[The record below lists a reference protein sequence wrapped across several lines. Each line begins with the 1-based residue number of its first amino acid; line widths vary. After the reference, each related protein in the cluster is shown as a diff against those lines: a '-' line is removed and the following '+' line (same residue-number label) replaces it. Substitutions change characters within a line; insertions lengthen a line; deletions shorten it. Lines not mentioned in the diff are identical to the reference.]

1 MTLFRRWYRHV
12 WGLDF
17 EFIAAPGEH
26 PKLVAVVFVDFATGR
41 EVHRWLAGKSN
52 PLPPVD
58 LTDPRD
64 LFVAYAAVAEC
75 SCLLELGWPIPP
87 RIIDLYFEFKRLRN
101 GRSAPHGHSL
111 LGALATYGIR
121 GMSQASKDDMR
132 SLILRGGPWA
142 PDEKRAIMNYCR
154 EDVVAM
160 RPLLEALGINIVK
173 DSHTHMGA
181 LLRGR
186 YAAAVARMERSGVPM
201 DMPLLNRLKRH
212 WEAVKLGL
220 VRELGPSTGAWDEEG
235 KFSSNRFGR
244 WLFNNDIAWPRLAS
258 GKLDLQADTFRDM
271 ARAFSSV
278 ESVTR
283 STAPA
288 DIERAQR
295 VVQGLQDAH
304 TLRVVLSQLREIKLE
319 VGSDG
324 RNRTYLAPF
333 GARTGRNQ
341 PSTNKFIFG
350 PAVWLRGLIKPPPG
364 YAVSYLDWRSQE
376 FGIAAVL
383 SGDVAMWLAYIS
395 GDVYLG
401 FAIAAKLAPEGA
413 TRETHEPERE
423 AAKPVVLGLSYSRTA
438 EGIASSSAL
447 QRAEAQDLVA
457 VHRRTFHRYWE
468 WSANVVANALAGS
481 RIHTKFG
488 WQWRM
493 DQTTDLNP
501 RSIGNFPVQA
511 TGAEMLRLAVSMAT
525 EQGIEVVAPVHD
537 AVLIMAPVDRID
549 QDTQAMAEIMGAASE
564 VVLGGGKRIDVDAK
578 TFRYP
583 DRFMD
588 EKRGGEMWRRVM
600 RLLDE
605 IDPEGAE

>member
-1 MTLFRRWYRHV
+1 MTLFGRWYRHV
-12 WGLDF
+12 WGIDF
-17 EFIAAPGEH
+17 EYVATPGERNRV
-26 PKLVAVVFVDFATGR
+26 VAVVFIDFATGR
-41 EVHRWLAGKSN
+41 EIHQWLAGKSN
-52 PLPPVD
+52 PQPPVD
-58 LTDPRD
+58 LTDSRD
-64 LFVAYAAVAEC
+64 LFVAYAATAEC

-87 RIIDLYFEFKRLRN
+87 RIIDLFFEFKRLRN
-101 GRSAPHGHSL
+101 GRAVPHGHGL

-121 GMSQASKDDMR
+121 GMSQATKDDMR
-132 SLILRGGPWA
+132 SLILGGGPWST
-142 PDEKRAIMNYCR
+142 DERRAILRYCR
-154 EDVVAM
+154 EDVAAM
-160 RPLLEALGINIVK
+160 RPLLEVMGQNITK

-186 YAAAVARMERSGVPM
+186 YAAAVARVERAGVPM

-220 VRELGPSTGAWDEEG
+220 VRELGPSTGAWDSEG
-235 KFSSNRFGR
+235 RFSADRFGR
-244 WLFNNDIAWPRLAS
+244 WLFTNDVAWPRLPS

-271 ARAFSSV
+271 ARAFSST
-278 ESVTR
+278 EAVTR
-283 STAPA
+283 STTPS
-288 DIERAQR
+288 DIERAAK
-295 VVQGLQDAH
+295 VVKGLGDAH
-304 TLRVVLSQLREIKLE
+304 TLRVVLSQLRELKLE
-319 VGSDG
+319 IGSDG

-383 SGDVAMWLAYIS
+383 AGDEAMWDAYIS

-401 FAIAAKLAPEGA
+401 FAIAAGLAPAGA
-413 TRETHEPERE
+413 TRDTHEPERE

-447 QRAEAQDLVA
+447 QRAEAQALVS

-481 RIHTKFG
+481 RLHTKFG
-488 WQWRM
+488 WEWRM
-493 DQTTDLNP
+493 DQTTILNP

-537 AVLIMAPVDRID
+537 AVLILSPIERIE
-549 QDTQAMAEIMGAASE
+549 QDTKAMAEIMEIASE
-564 VVLGGGKRIDVDAK
+564 VVLGDGKRIDVDSK

-588 EKRGGEMWRRVM
+588 EKRGGKMWRRVM